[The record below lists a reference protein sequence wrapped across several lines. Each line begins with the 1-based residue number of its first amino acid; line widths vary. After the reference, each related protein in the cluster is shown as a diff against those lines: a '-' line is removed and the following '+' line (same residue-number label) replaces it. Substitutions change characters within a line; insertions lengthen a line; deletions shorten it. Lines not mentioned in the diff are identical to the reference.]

1 MLRTFNLGSMNGF
14 CAFRK
19 GTMGFSSVTAFLY
32 FQERNYGLSTHLVAT
47 YLLGGCQTPIY
58 EYTQYSTEKSRNNEN
73 QDPYVLLDPIFY
85 TVYILPMS

>member
-1 MLRTFNLGSMNGF
+1 MPRTFNLGSMNGF

-47 YLLGGCQTPIY
+47 YLLDQ
-58 EYTQYSTEKSRNNEN
+58 YTSTVYSTEKSRNNEN

>member
-1 MLRTFNLGSMNGF
+1 MPRTFNLGSMNGL

-19 GTMGFSSVTAFLY
+19 GTMGFSLVTAFLY

-58 EYTQYSTEKSRNNEN
+58 EYSTEKSRNNEN